1 MASSSTSAPAQQ
13 NSLEKYIDLAL
24 WDLRFEKL
32 TRMLEAAHLHFVSQN
47 AVTTHVFP
55 TGTNIKAVETSYLC
69 MKVFFLIKHYKLKP
83 EIPSSFTAEESIK
96 EK

>member
-1 MASSSTSAPAQQ
+1 
-13 NSLEKYIDLAL
+13 
-24 WDLRFEKL
+24 
-32 TRMLEAAHLHFVSQN
+32 MLEAAHLHFVSQN

-55 TGTNIKAVETSYLC
+55 TGTDIKAVETSYLC
-69 MKVFFLIKHYKLKP
+69 MKVFFLIKHYKLRP